1 MNKKVINRIK
11 SFAWRLSIMVIV
23 ALVNYVTA
31 NYTGFGLSP
40 ELTVLV
46 GLLAGEV
53 SKFLNTELSG
63 KEVVEFTATKKT
75 SKKTK

>member
-1 MNKKVINRIK
+1 MNKKVINRVK
-11 SFAWRLSIMVIV
+11 SFTWRLSIMIIV
-23 ALVNYVTA
+23 ALINYVAA

-46 GLLAGEV
+46 GLVIGEI

-75 SKKTK
+75 STKK